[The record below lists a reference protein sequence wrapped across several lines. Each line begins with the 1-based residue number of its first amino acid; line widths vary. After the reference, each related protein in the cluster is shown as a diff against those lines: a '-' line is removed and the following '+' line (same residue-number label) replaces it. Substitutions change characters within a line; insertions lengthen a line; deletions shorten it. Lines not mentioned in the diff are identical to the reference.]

1 MLEELIRKSS
11 SLGIITA
18 CDVERYT
25 ATELLIMIIKR
36 LNKVIDITKHQQ
48 EILTGLITDGVQNVL
63 VEIIQDLLDS
73 GQLSDLVVEG
83 LTHAKERTR
92 IFNVKVDGNAKGDG
106 ETDDTKAIQDI
117 MDIIPD
123 GWTIYFPKGK
133 YHVNQLIIKGH
144 LNLTNTL
151 IFKGDTE
158 ITNNQ
163 ASGWI
168 GGGCSEIA
176 YIGSP
181 NTPLFITDAN
191 VNKQPTIRMEHLVF
205 LGTSGNSESS
215 DYQTKR
221 LMYNESDI
229 AEHLRCQWAI
239 VYAKECRFW
248 GFLTPFGEYSEPTYT
263 DEGDTREDLH
273 QICLY
278 ADRCEFLSN
287 KVGLC
292 QLIDSE
298 ITNCRFASNE
308 RGIILKKWG
317 FATRIVNNRIEWNNK
332 EGIFIDKGQ
341 AIISNNEFDRN
352 GYAGLYIVHS
362 ENSVISNN
370 KFLRN
375 GAHETETL
383 VDKKNNAHLIAK
395 HCVSCTFT
403 GNTTRIGQQWDDG
416 SGENRPH
423 RGAYFD
429 SPDQCVIVGNVFN
442 GGQCRWTEP
451 GNVFL
456 VDGSFWSQISNN
468 VAHDSHSPINHK
480 SYQGYVDIKASTTGY
495 LAIDAIEKPIP
506 YSEKHFHGSTNLHY
520 IHIYVDANGTDDDH
534 TPTHIY
540 VQPIMFVYVASGSK
554 GFKLGTLTKMMGD
567 DTDIIALKDVDFWQ
581 DAHSLGITFE
591 NKLTNPIRIY
601 VEVR

>member
-1 MLEELIRKSS
+1 MIEELILKST

-18 CDVERYT
+18 CDVERHT

-36 LNKVIDITKHQQ
+36 LNEVIDISKQQQ
-48 EILTGLITDGVQNVL
+48 EILVGLVTDGVQNVL
-63 VEIIQDLLDS
+63 AEIVQDMLDS

-92 IFNVKVDGNAKGDG
+92 IFNVKVDGNAKGDDQ
-106 ETDDTKAIQDI
+106 TDDTKAIQDI
-117 MDIIPD
+117 MDVIPD

-133 YHVNQLIIKGH
+133 YRVNQLVIKGKLH
-144 LNLTNTL
+144 LSKTL

-158 ITNNQ
+158 ITNST

-191 VNKQPTIRMEHLVF
+191 VNKQPIIRMEHLMF
-205 LGTSGNSESS
+205 LGTAGNSESS
-215 DYQTKR
+215 DFQTKR

-229 AEHLRCQWAI
+229 AENLRCQWAV
-239 VYAKECRFW
+239 VYARECRFW
-248 GFLTPFGEYSEPTYT
+248 GFLTPFGEYSEPVYT
-263 DEGDTREDLH
+263 DEGDTRTNLH

-278 ADRCEFLSN
+278 ADRCEFLCN
-287 KVGLC
+287 KVGVC

-308 RGIILKKWG
+308 RGIVLKKYG
-317 FATRIVNNRIEWNNK
+317 FATRIVNNRIEWNIK
-332 EGIFIDKGQ
+332 EGIHIDHGQ

-352 GYAGLYIVHS
+352 GYAGLYIAHS
-362 ENSVISNN
+362 ENSVISDN

-375 GAHETETL
+375 GAHETEGL
-383 VDKKNNAHLIAK
+383 QDKKNNAHIISK
-395 HCVSCTFT
+395 HCLSCTFT
-403 GNTTRIGQQWDDG
+403 GNTTVIGQQWDDG
-416 SGENRPH
+416 SGENRPW
-423 RGAYFD
+423 RGAYFEQ
-429 SPDQCVIVGNVFN
+429 PDQCVIVGNVFN

-456 VDGSFWSQISNN
+456 VDGSFWCQISNN
-468 VAHDSHSPINHK
+468 VAHDSHSPINHH

-495 LAIDAIEKPIP
+495 LAINGIEKPIA
-506 YSEKHFHGSTNLHY
+506 YGDKHFHGSTNLHY
-520 IHIYVDANGTDDDH
+520 LHIYVDGNNADDNH
-534 TPTHIY
+534 TPSHIY
-540 VQPIMFVYVASGSK
+540 VQPIMFVYKEEGTD
-554 GFKLGTLTKMMGD
+554 GYKLGTFTKMMGD
-567 DTDIIALKDVDFWQ
+567 DTDIISIKFIDYWQ
-581 DAHSLGITFE
+581 NAHTMGITFE
-591 NKLTNPIRIY
+591 NKLTNSIRVY

>member
-1 MLEELIRKSS
+1 MIEELILKST

-18 CDVERYT
+18 CDVERHT

-36 LNKVIDITKHQQ
+36 LNEVIDISKQQQ
-48 EILTGLITDGVQNVL
+48 EILVGLVTDGVQNVL
-63 VEIIQDLLDS
+63 AEIIQDMLDS

-83 LTHAKERTR
+83 LTHVKERTR
-92 IFNVKVDGNAKGDG
+92 IFNVKVDGNAKGDDQ
-106 ETDDTKAIQDI
+106 TDDTKAIQDI
-117 MDIIPD
+117 MDVIPD

-133 YHVNQLIIKGH
+133 YRVNQLVIKGKLH
-144 LNLTNTL
+144 LSKTL

-158 ITNNQ
+158 ITNST
-163 ASGWI
+163 APGWI

-191 VNKQPTIRMEHLVF
+191 VNKQPIIRMEHLLF
-205 LGTSGNSESS
+205 LGTAGNSESS

-229 AEHLRCQWAI
+229 AEHLRCQWPV
-239 VYAKECRFW
+239 VYARECRFW
-248 GFLTPFGEYSEPTYT
+248 GFSTPFGEYSEPVYT
-263 DEGDTREDLH
+263 DEGDARTELH

-287 KVGLC
+287 KVGVC

-308 RGIILKKWG
+308 RGIVLKKYG
-317 FATRIVNNRIEWNNK
+317 FATRIVNNRIEWNIK
-332 EGIFIDKGQ
+332 EGIHIDHGQ

-352 GYAGLYIVHS
+352 GYAGLYIAHS
-362 ENSVISNN
+362 ENSVISDN

-375 GAHETETL
+375 GAHETEGL
-383 VDKKNNAHLIAK
+383 QDKKNNAHIISK
-395 HCVSCTFT
+395 HCLSCTFT
-403 GNTTRIGQQWDDG
+403 GNTTVIGQQWDDG
-416 SGENRPH
+416 RGENRPW
-423 RGAYFD
+423 RGAYFEQ
-429 SPDQCVIVGNVFN
+429 PDQCVIVGNVFN

-456 VDGSFWSQISNN
+456 VDGSFWCQISNN
-468 VAHDSHSPINHK
+468 VAHDSHSPINHH

-495 LAIDAIEKPIP
+495 LAINAIEKPIG
-506 YSEKHFHGSTNLHY
+506 YGDKHFHGSTNLHY
-520 IHIYVDANGTDDDH
+520 LHIYVDSNNTDDDH
-534 TPTHIY
+534 TPSHIY
-540 VQPIMFVYVASGSK
+540 VQPIMFVYKEEGTD
-554 GFKLGTLTKMMGD
+554 GYKLGTFTKMMGD
-567 DTDIIALKDVDFWQ
+567 ETDIISIKYIDYWPN
-581 DAHSLGITFE
+581 AHSMGITFE
-591 NKLTNPIRIY
+591 NKLTKPIRVY
-601 VEVR
+601 VEMR